1 MFQIHVLCSPF
12 EKWNNKIITDNLM
25 NVAVSFIV
33 LCGAFLCLT
42 TFSVFPVSNLKMLFF
57 FFCNICFPVVYTVCI
72 YSNNVHNGSCP
83 YFLIWLT

>member
-57 FFCNICFPVVYTVCI
+57 FVTFVFLWYTLCVYTATMSIMVA
-72 YSNNVHNGSCP
+72 VP
-83 YFLIWLT
+83 TF